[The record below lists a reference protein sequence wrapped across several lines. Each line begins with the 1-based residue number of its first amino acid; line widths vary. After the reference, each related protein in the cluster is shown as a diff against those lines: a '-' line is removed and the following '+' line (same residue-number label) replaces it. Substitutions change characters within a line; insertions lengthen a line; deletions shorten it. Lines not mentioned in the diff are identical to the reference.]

1 MTIICCVLNVNEC
14 SATAISA
21 TFTDDITCAERQ
33 RAIYKKKSEKKN
45 IFMSSETVMEKQP
58 LYVWYGVWWMDL
70 IENHCLGT
78 FS

>member
-33 RAIYKKKSEKKN
+33 RAIYKKKSEKK
-45 IFMSSETVMEKQP
+45 IFSCQAKP
-58 LYVWYGVWWMDL
+58 LWKNSRYMYDMVYGEW
-70 IENHCLGT
+70 I
-78 FS
+78 